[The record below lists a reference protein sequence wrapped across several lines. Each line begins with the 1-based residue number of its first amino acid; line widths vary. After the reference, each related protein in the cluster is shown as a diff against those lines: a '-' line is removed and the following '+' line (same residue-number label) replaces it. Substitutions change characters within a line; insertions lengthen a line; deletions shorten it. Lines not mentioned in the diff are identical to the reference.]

1 MPLHERFGL
10 KSRNESTETLRST
23 EGELFQFAET
33 CFHYLSTSL
42 LNQFVTLMIMEV
54 SPLVEGVNY
63 CEDRRLKVDK
73 EDNDVVLSLR
83 DKRFNDVITRTAPE
97 LKGPLDC
104 KGELYHIVARRVLS
118 ELKAFGGTVLH
129 LVGRSAIEGY
139 FQSSDNEATQ
149 SK

>member
-10 KSRNESTETLRST
+10 KSRNESTETLRRGAVSVCRDLLS
-23 EGELFQFAET
+23 LFE
-33 CFHYLSTSL
+33 HLSI

-54 SPLVEGVNY
+54 SPIAGGVNC

-97 LKGPLDC
+97 LKGPLNC
-104 KGELYHIVARRVLS
+104 KVEFVARRVLS

-139 FQSSDNEATQ
+139 FQSSDDEATK

>member
-1 MPLHERFGL
+1 MPLHQRFGL

-42 LNQFVTLMIMEV
+42 LNQSVTLMIMEV
-54 SPLVEGVNY
+54 SPLVGGVNY

-97 LKGPLDC
+97 LKGPLNC
-104 KGELYHIVARRVLS
+104 KVEFVARRVLS

-139 FQSSDNEATQ
+139 FQSSDDEATQ